1 MSGPSARIAAAL
13 LSWIPQWGW
22 AESAQNPG
30 YVPPPPVI
38 STASMLQLSAGLL
51 VVLAFIALIAW
62 LFKKIGFHPA
72 QRNGLLKVV
81 SAISV
86 GQREKIVI
94 TEIGDTWLVLGVTPN
109 QINLLYQVD
118 KKSLP
123 AGEAA
128 SPSPASRFTE
138 KLQAHLEQDHEQH

>member
-1 MSGPSARIAAAL
+1 MFGPSARIAAAL
-13 LSWIPQWGW
+13 LLWIPQWSW

-30 YVPPPPVI
+30 YIPPPPVI
-38 STASMLQLSAGLL
+38 STGSMLQLSAGLL

-81 SAISV
+81 SAANV

-94 TEIGDTWLVLGVTPN
+94 TEIGNTWLVLGVTPN
-109 QINLLYQVD
+109 QINLLHQMD

-123 AGEAA
+123 AGEAV
-128 SPSPASRFTE
+128 SSSSVSRFTE